1 MLKKIAI
8 LTAAA
13 GMLSTSMAVLAEG
26 PTVYGRVTFGFK
38 SISGE
43 TDADDSQRIDDELGS
58 RLGVSGSNDLGNG
71 MSVDYI
77 LEYGAGESLD
87 LRHANMTLNGSFGQF
102 RLGQQTG
109 VLYRYIG
116 ANTDQSWSL
125 GGAEW
130 YAIAKNNMNSSHSLR
145 MSNIA
150 AYRFGAGPGGDDPIT
165 FDIQIQGEDLSV
177 AKKGAVESF
186 NTGEDDYGNPLS
198 SLVDSKGDPLAADSD
213 ELKEILK
220 ELGVADALIENTAV
234 VESVRG
240 DLIDQAEVI
249 RSKTA
254 AAEAAKDDG
263 ETIDS
268 VTFAAATA
276 LGPVKLQVAY
286 VDENGSAATGDRS
299 PNLLSLGFRA
309 PLGSAEVRGHMTS
322 VDADMKDRDDNEAW
336 GLLVMNDFGGGY
348 SGMIGVGN
356 YTDGGKGKMHEDAV
370 FGGMYAKTQTGEVD
384 DENTDADESRSTKE
398 IFLVQTDS
406 DSDRTDEYYNV
417 ETGAV
422 VPVSADTTTAGEVQM
437 GDIKKRDYEA
447 GTTGVHKNAGDM
459 TNLYV
464 SLTKSFGGGLSAIAE
479 YSTTSKTV
487 TAADGMDDDKETTNK
502 FLLSLIQSF

>member
-13 GMLSTSMAVLAEG
+13 GMLSTSMVVLAE
-26 PTVYGRVTFGFK
+26 PTLYGRVTFGFK

-71 MSVDYI
+71 MSVDYL
-77 LEYGAGESLD
+77 LEYGAGESLG

-102 RLGQQTG
+102 RLGKQTG

-116 ANTDQSWSL
+116 ANTDQSWAL

-220 ELGVADALIENTAV
+220 ELGVADALIENTDV

-249 RSKTA
+249 RSKTT

-370 FGGMYAKTQTGEVD
+370 FGGMYAKTQTAEAD

-406 DSDRTDEYYNV
+406 NSDGTDEYYNV

-422 VPVSADTTTAGEVQM
+422 VPVSADTTNAGEVQM
-437 GDIKKRDYEA
+437 GDIKERDYEA
-447 GTTGVHKNAGDM
+447 RNDRCT
-459 TNLYV
+459 
-464 SLTKSFGGGLSAIAE
+464 
-479 YSTTSKTV
+479 
-487 TAADGMDDDKETTNK
+487 
-502 FLLSLIQSF
+502 